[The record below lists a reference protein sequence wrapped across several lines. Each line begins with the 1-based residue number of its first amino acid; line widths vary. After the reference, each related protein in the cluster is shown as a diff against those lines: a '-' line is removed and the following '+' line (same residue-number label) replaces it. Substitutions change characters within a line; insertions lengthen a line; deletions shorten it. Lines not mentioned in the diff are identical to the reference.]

1 MRLYN
6 VYGKLQKKNVS
17 PYLIKWD
24 NESRSKIQRTVK
36 QFLKPFWKAQMVY
49 EEFPVYGTK
58 LKVDI
63 LNATKKIAIEVN
75 GVQHNS
81 FNKFFHSNSRTNY
94 LKSIKRDMQKSE
106 WLEKNN
112 FTLIE
117 IEQNEVKELSKK
129 FFKNKFNIIL

>member
-6 VYGKLQKKNVS
+6 VYGKLQKKNVNA
-17 PYLIKWD
+17 YLIKWD
-24 NESRSKIQRTVK
+24 EKSRSKIQRTVK

-58 LKVDI
+58 MKVDI

-75 GVQHNS
+75 GAQHNS
-81 FNKFFHSNSRTNY
+81 FNKFFHSNSRANY
-94 LKSIKRDMQKSE
+94 LKSIKRDIQKSE
-106 WLEKNN
+106 WLEKND

-117 IEQNEVKELSKK
+117 IEQEEIKELSKD
-129 FFKNKFNIIL
+129 FFKNKFNITL

>member
-6 VYGKLQKKNVS
+6 VYGKLQKKNIS

-24 NESRSKIQRTVK
+24 GSSRSKIQYAVK
-36 QFLKPFWKAQMVY
+36 QFLKPFWKAQRVY
-49 EEFPVYGTK
+49 EEFPVYGTR

-75 GVQHNS
+75 GRQHSS

-94 LKSIKRDMQKSE
+94 LKSIKRDIQKSE
-106 WLEKNN
+106 WLEKND
-112 FTLIE
+112 FMLIE
-117 IEQNEVKELSKK
+117 IEQDEVCKISKD
-129 FFKNKFNIIL
+129 FFKKKFNITL

>member
-6 VYGKLQKKNVS
+6 VYGKLQKKNVGR
-17 PYLIKWD
+17 YLIKWND
-24 NESRSKIQRTVK
+24 KSRSKIQYTVK

-49 EEFPVYGTK
+49 EEFPVYGTR

-75 GVQHNS
+75 GRQHAS

-94 LKSIKRDMQKSE
+94 LKSIKRDIQKSE
-106 WLEKNN
+106 WLKKND

-117 IEQNEVKELSKK
+117 IEQDEVKEISKE
-129 FFKNKFNIIL
+129 FFKDKFDIIL